1 MVMKGSQIVDVA
13 LTPGEKGAAG
23 FLTPIVGVE
32 NGLQLDYDRNNERIF
47 WIEAITK
54 DAENVRYITFTVNV
68 FQYIVIR
75 FSKMIILLKYLYK

>member
-32 NGLQLDYDRNNERIF
+32 HGLQLDYDRNGDRIF
-47 WIEAITK
+47 WIEAVEE
-54 DAENVRYITFTVNV
+54 DSENVCILMITFSFVYQFFV
-68 FQYIVIR
+68 VCFLSQIYD
-75 FSKMIILLKYLYK
+75 